1 MSKDDYDNELKKCFY
16 NENMLMYKKLN
27 DLAIKESR
35 EEEGYAK
42 KREDSWKR
50 FEKDNAFWL
59 KPSKDKIEEIVE
71 VKEIVMKYD
80 KKSDKFVKEELDE
93 KIYDL
98 VEDIVDYRNEM
109 INQRKINKELA
120 LKKIKE
126 IKLEEEL
133 EEIELEKVELVKV
146 VKVKDQKI
154 TNFQCECGC
163 YLIRKDGF
171 ERHKK
176 TKKHL
181 LLMENIK
188 QLEKPVPLGPTYI
201 PVLILKKND

>member
-16 NENMLMYKKLN
+16 NENLLKYKKLN
-27 DLAIKESR
+27 DLAIKASR

-109 INQRKINKELA
+109 INQRKINKESA
-120 LKKIKE
+120 LKIIKE
-126 IKLEEEL
+126 IKEEP
-133 EEIELEKVELVKV
+133 VKV